1 MDMRIPSPS
10 PAAFL
15 DPDRAFIGLT
25 PAAIAR
31 LAATAGDVA
40 MVLDDEG
47 VVLDIAVAADF
58 TARSA
63 FSGAV
68 DKRWIDLVA
77 SDSRRKVE
85 ELLKDARANA
95 AMRWREVNHVAE
107 GEDQTPMRFAALDG
121 GENGRLIV
129 IGRDLRAAAEAQ
141 QRLLQAQQAL
151 ERDYARLKQTEL
163 RYRILFQTSREAV
176 IIVDAASRRVVEIN
190 PAAARLL
197 GLGDQDAAGQPFSKL
212 IAPEDREDAAALVA
226 TAQAAGRAP
235 AAPLRLAGRAGVYQ
249 ATADV
254 FRQERA
260 TFVLIRI
267 GDGIAARED
276 TDDSLLLEV
285 LERMPDAFLVA
296 DSDLKVLAENAAF
309 LDMAQIANR
318 DQARG
323 QPLERFIG
331 RPGVDLPVLLANLR
345 KHGSVRN
352 FGTVLRSLHGS
363 ADDVSI
369 TAVTVNRDDGP
380 IYGFAISA
388 LAPRQSEPRAADRE
402 LPRSIEQLTDLVGR
416 VSLRDIVRETT
427 DLIEQLCIEAA
438 LGLTGDNRASAAELL
453 GLSRQSLYSKLHR
466 YGMGNLTGEDE

>member
-1 MDMRIPSPS
+1 MDMRSPTS
-10 PAAFL
+10 APAAFS
-15 DPDRAFIGLT
+15 DPDRVFG
-25 PAAIAR
+25 AAGPSVVAR
-31 LAATAGDVA
+31 LAAAAGDVA

-47 VVLDIAVAADF
+47 VVLDVAVAADF
-58 TARSA
+58 ASGAA
-63 FSGAV
+63 FSAAV
-68 DKRWIDLVA
+68 DKRWVDMVA
-77 SDSRRKVE
+77 TDSRRKVE
-85 ELLKDARANA
+85 ELIRDARAQSA
-95 AMRWREVNHVAE
+95 TRWREVNHVGE

-121 GENGRLIV
+121 GASGKLIV

-190 PAAARLL
+190 PAAARLV
-197 GLGDQDAAGQPFSKL
+197 GLSEQDAAGQPFSKL
-212 IAPEDREDAAALVA
+212 VAPDDREEAAALIA
-226 TAQAAGRAP
+226 TAQAAGRAAP
-235 AAPLRLAGRAGVYQ
+235 SPLRLAGRAGVHQ
-249 ATADV
+249 ASADV

-260 TFVLIRI
+260 TFVLVRI
-267 GDGIAARED
+267 GDGVATQDEADGAI
-276 TDDSLLLEV
+276 LLEV
-285 LERMPDAFLVA
+285 LDRMPDAFVVA
-296 DSDLKVLAENAAF
+296 DADLQIIAENAAF

-323 QPLERFIG
+323 AALERFIG

-352 FGTVLRSLHGS
+352 FITVLRSLHGS
-363 ADDVSI
+363 SEDVEI
-369 TAVTVNRDDGP
+369 TAVTVNHDDGP
-380 IYGFAISA
+380 VYGFAINA
-388 LAPRQSEPRAADRE
+388 LAPRASEPRAADRE